1 MWTVVYV
8 APNRAIAD
16 MLKELLDKEGFV
28 VMLRPIGAPHL
39 GAAASVEILVPE
51 SEVEDA
57 MEVIS
62 SLIGSS

>member
-62 SLIGSS
+62 SSIGSS